1 MEDAIRAFVSFLAVE
16 RNASRE
22 TIRNYQSDLQQL
34 ALFLHRAENAPRSI
48 RVDHVTTEDVRAYLH
63 WLDRKGEKASSLAR
77 KLACLRSFYRFLV
90 REGTSQK
97 NPAEGIR
104 SPKLPKPLP
113 RVLTKDDANALMEFP
128 VGQSSLSLRDRALL
142 ETLYSTGA
150 RVSEAVGINLGDLN
164 QAEGLVHLRGKGRKE
179 RVVPIGDV
187 AIQAIQEYRDSLRPS
202 AARLPSASSG
212 PTRLSSPV
220 ESLWVER
227 SQAEPVEG
235 SSPQAVSDHPSAPIF
250 LNHRGGRLTTRS
262 VARIVSRYSSRLAG
276 GAVSPHALRHSYATH
291 LLDEGADL
299 RSIQEMLGHASLSTT
314 QKYTH
319 LAADQ
324 LVAVYDRAHPRAR
337 PAGSAIPR
345 KDQKSS

>member
-1 MEDAIRAFVSFLAVE
+1 MEDAIRAFVSFLEVE

-22 TIRNYQSDLQQL
+22 TVRNYQSDLQQV
-34 ALFLHRAENAPRSI
+34 ALFLRRTENVPCSI
-48 RVDHVTTEDVRAYLH
+48 RVDRVTTEDVRAYLH

-77 KLACLRSFYRFLV
+77 KLACLRSFYRFLM
-90 REGTSQK
+90 REGAAQK
-97 NPAEGIR
+97 NPAEDIR

-128 VGQSSLSLRDRALL
+128 AGQSLQSLRDRALL

-187 AIQAIQEYRDSLRPS
+187 AMQAIKEYRDSIKPS
-202 AARLPSASSG
+202 A
-212 PTRLSSPV
+212 
-220 ESLWVER
+220 
-227 SQAEPVEG
+227 
-235 SSPQAVSDHPSAPIF
+235 VSHPPSAPIF

-262 VARIVSRYSSRLAG
+262 VARIVSRYSSRLVG

-337 PAGSAIPR
+337 HAGRATPR

>member
-1 MEDAIRAFVSFLAVE
+1 MEDAIRAFVNFLEVE

-34 ALFLHRAENAPRSI
+34 VQFLQGSANRARSI
-48 RVDHVTTEDVRAYLH
+48 RADQISTEDVRAYLH

-77 KLACLRSFYRFLV
+77 KLACLRSFYRFLM
-90 REGTSQK
+90 REGASQR
-97 NPAEGIR
+97 NPAEDIR

-128 VGQSSLSLRDRALL
+128 DGESALSLRDRALL

-150 RVSEAVGINLGDLN
+150 RVSEAVGIDLSDLH
-164 QAEGLVHLRGKGRKE
+164 QPEGLVRLRGKGRKE
-179 RVVPIGDV
+179 RVVPIGEL
-187 AIQAIQEYRDSLRPS
+187 ALQAIREYRASLQPS
-202 AARLPSASSG
+202 VASS
-212 PTRLSSPV
+212 
-220 ESLWVER
+220 
-227 SQAEPVEG
+227 Q
-235 SSPQAVSDHPSAPIF
+235 PSAPLF

-324 LVAVYDRAHPRAR
+324 LMAVYDRAHPRAR
-337 PAGSAIPR
+337 QAGNPAPR
-345 KDQKSS
+345 KDHKSS